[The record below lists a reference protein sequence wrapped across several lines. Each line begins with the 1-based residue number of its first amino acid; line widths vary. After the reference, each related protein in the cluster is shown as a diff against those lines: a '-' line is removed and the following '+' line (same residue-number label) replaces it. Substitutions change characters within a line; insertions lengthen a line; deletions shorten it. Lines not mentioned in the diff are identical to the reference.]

1 MERLDEQQLRTL
13 AELPYGKKY
22 ASVRV
27 AAEEE
32 LVRRSLNTKKTL
44 VKFEHKYFISKSPTG
59 TKIVKTS
66 EWDQTVVGKYMML
79 CEYIEFGYD
88 NQSNDLDRHY
98 FNVTS
103 GKCSWYSSQI
113 GYFEKYYTEI
123 TEQEWGQWVEKYI
136 KFLTTLYN
144 LKDWE

>member
-1 MERLDEQQLRTL
+1 MEKLDEQQLRLL
-13 AELPYGKKY
+13 AELPYSKKY
-22 ASVRV
+22 ASVRA

-32 LVRRSLNTKKTL
+32 LVRRALHTKQTL
-44 VKFEHKYFISKSPTG
+44 AKFEHKYFISKSPTR
-59 TKIVKTS
+59 TKIIKTS
-66 EWDQTVVGKYMML
+66 EWNQPVVGKFVMP

-88 NQSNDLDRHY
+88 NQTTNSNRHY
-98 FNVTS
+98 FDVTK
-103 GKCSWYSSQI
+103 GKCSWYCSQL

-123 TEQEWGQWVEKYI
+123 TEEEWNQWVEKYV